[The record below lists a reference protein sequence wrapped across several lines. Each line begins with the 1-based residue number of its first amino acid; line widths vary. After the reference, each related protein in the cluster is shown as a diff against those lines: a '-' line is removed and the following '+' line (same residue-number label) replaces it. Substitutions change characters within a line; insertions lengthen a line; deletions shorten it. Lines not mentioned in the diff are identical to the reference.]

1 MQTTGDLIKQTRLNA
16 GMTQADLAKKLGITP
31 QAISQYERGI
41 KKPKYETLQKIA
53 TALNTEWYM
62 LFVPESDEE
71 KNEALSIRMFM
82 KANDNNIE
90 KAKKDYEDLKHEEH
104 IYYEMM
110 EDVDKLSEAG
120 MIAVS
125 QLVFS
130 KVIKESIIND
140 DPRGWIR
147 TIFETC
153 VWHSSNVDELAAEI
167 KALLNIP
174 AFREGYLDN
183 TTVKEY
189 EKKYGWRAPS
199 LK

>member
-1 MQTTGDLIKQTRLNA
+1 MQTTGDLIKQARLKA
-16 GMTQADLAKKLGITP
+16 GMTQAGLAKKLGITP
-31 QAISQYERGI
+31 QAISQYERNI
-41 KKPKYETLQKIA
+41 KKPKYVTLQKIA
-53 TALNTEWYM
+53 TALDTEWYM
-62 LFVPESDEE
+62 LFVPDSEEE
-71 KNEALSIRMFM
+71 KNEAISIRMFM
-82 KANDNNIE
+82 KSNNDDIE
-90 KAKKDYEDLKHEEH
+90 KAQKDCEELKHEEQV
-104 IYYEMM
+104 YYEMM

-153 VWHSSNVDELAAEI
+153 VWHSGGVEELAAEI
-167 KALLNIP
+167 KELLKIP
-174 AFREGYLDN
+174 AFKEGYLEN

-189 EKKYGWRAPS
+189 EKLYNWRAPS